1 MMNRSYRTA
10 NSLPITI
17 GFVISAFAFAMGC
30 ASQKPANE
38 DLSRASAEQ
47 ERESVLS
54 AKIVGV
60 YPIEYS
66 EEWLQE
72 NWVSIY
78 EEDGYYDDMS
88 DEERAEDIA
97 YDAEIFRDNM
107 EALHVIEIE
116 ADRPITRP
124 DIDLFTQDAEKGMMS
139 QVPYMEVWLDDAGR
153 PIESDRLR
161 PQETNRVAFYLHFVE
176 LDKPLYGA
184 WGRMELPAPSDLP
197 ERLQQFIAYERP

>member
-1 MMNRSYRTA
+1 MNRTHQALRDFS
-10 NSLPITI
+10 ITI
-17 GFVISAFAFAMGC
+17 GMIIGGFALVSGC
-30 ASQKPANE
+30 ASQKASENQTPTPAQKQ
-38 DLSRASAEQ
+38 S
-47 ERESVLS
+47 ESDSS

-60 YPIEYS
+60 YPIEFS
-66 EEWLQE
+66 DEWLQKY
-72 NWVSIY
+72 WISIY

-116 ADRPITRP
+116 ADRPITRS

-139 QVPYMEVWLDDAGR
+139 QVPYMEVWLDDAGQ
-153 PIESDRLR
+153 PIESDRLQ
-161 PQETNRVAFYLHFVE
+161 PKETNRVAFYLHFVE

-184 WGRMELPAPSDLP
+184 WGRMALPAPSDLP
-197 ERLQQFIAYERP
+197 ERLQQFIEYDRP